1 MSKLTSG
8 RPSRKEQAIASI
20 QEQKEALVRLNIN
33 VPKSFYKQV
42 KQLALDRELS
52 VTDMVKAAVSEYMS
66 K

>member
-1 MSKLTSG
+1 MSRLTSG
-8 RPSRKEQAIASI
+8 RPSRKEKAIASI
-20 QEQKEALVRLNIN
+20 QEQKESLVRLNIN

-42 KQLALDRELS
+42 KQSALDRDLS

>member
-20 QEQKEALVRLNIN
+20 QDRKEALVRLNIN

-42 KQLALDRELS
+42 KQSALDRDLS
-52 VTDMVKAAVSEYMS
+52 VTDMVKAAVTEYMS